1 MIHVKLPL
9 FIAEYFCKQIL
20 GNKVQFKN
28 DNYFLTFILMGN
40 IRFMARLA
48 GC

>member
-1 MIHVKLPL
+1 MIHVKYLYL
-9 FIAEYFCKQIL
+9 ELNTFVNRSWVTKCNLKMIII
-20 GNKVQFKN
+20 
-28 DNYFLTFILMGN
+28 FLTFILMGN